1 MRALTPPA
9 FVARRFCC
17 VIGTVAFF
25 AASIVAA
32 DDLHQIVETKS
43 RYLLGASSGQKW
55 IKAERAAKEFK
66 AGTSFRLYSLTSEV
80 GTTEGGEVHPEE
92 DVCPETQ
99 VVSTLKTPESAVIG
113 LAAPWNALPR
123 PVRVTDT
130 GQAVYR
136 AAVRS
141 FITEHGL
148 KNPEVKITQILR
160 VDLDGDGEEEV
171 LISATNY
178 SSEDGSAPTS
188 GRKGDYSFVLLRRM
202 RAGKVETKLVA
213 GEFYRSA
220 KTSDTPYVHRVAA
233 ILDLNGDGK
242 MEVVVTSNYY
252 EGGTTTVY
260 RCTPTK
266 VEEVLSVACGV

>member
-1 MRALTPPA
+1 MRALKPSA

-80 GTTEGGEVHPEE
+80 GTTKGGEVHPEE

-99 VVSTLKTPESAVIG
+99 VVSNLKTPESAVIG
-113 LAAPWNALPR
+113 LAASWNALPR

-136 AAVRS
+136 TAVRS

-160 VDLDGDGEEEV
+160 VDLDGDGEEEM

-188 GRKGDYSFVLLRRM
+188 GRKGDYSFVLLRRL
-202 RAGKVETKLVA
+202 RAGESRNETC
-213 GEFYRSA
+213 GR
-220 KTSDTPYVHRVAA
+220 R
-233 ILDLNGDGK
+233 
-242 MEVVVTSNYY
+242 
-252 EGGTTTVY
+252 
-260 RCTPTK
+260 
-266 VEEVLSVACGV
+266 VLSVRENIRYALRSSGRRHSGSKW